1 MRAVRLVALC
11 WLAAGYALPQ
21 GAEPV
26 DENLL
31 PCGEAY
37 YYADQVCN
45 SYSPHEVVERRL
57 LVNETAQY
65 TCYDT
70 DFLCPILD
78 GEPTL
83 RCGPDC
89 YLPSMYSCDDG
100 ELVHPP
106 TGGTP
111 PIRPTTSSGS
121 PSPTTAAAGGP
132 SASASSAPACDDDP
146 SRLHLSSPP
155 YENYFYSD
163 CQSASQV
170 VVTSP
175 LEDSNL
181 TIISP
186 RLLVAWPAGNSG
198 LVAFFRPENG
208 VNGSLA
214 IRVVNDTGSPPT
226 EGVYEEAGDDS
237 LSGNA
242 RVGVT
247 VSVEFNS
254 SAILTVPILGS
265 VRTMR
270 DFTEGPSILTPEI
283 QDANEVSAT
292 DDGGAMISRLWLD
305 NVTTTQ
311 MSFTPQSDDS
321 AVSIDNGQ
329 LYFEAGTYTFTAS
342 FDYPQLDQLSSTEVL
357 KEDSQDLITQ
367 SPDQTSSLSFLSYT
381 DKLLAGAWRFLTYFG
396 RDSMISLLLMEPI
409 LSPEATEA
417 VISAVLER
425 LNFTDGSVCHEET
438 IGDYATYLNL
448 QDNVTSTAP
457 GCTYQ
462 MVDTDYFL
470 PVAINDYFLKTS
482 AGRERSDAFFAQE
495 ATTAFGNEGTTYSIL
510 AEANAE
516 RVMRL
521 AAPFAAEGGQTQ
533 ENLIHLKEDEL
544 VGEWRD
550 STYGIG
556 GGRIP
561 YDVNTALVPAALR
574 AIAALSEAGFFADHP
589 DWADTATQYAQ
600 VWEDSTLAFFEV
612 VVSASEAQDLVT
624 SYTDAAGFGFPAQ
637 TASIPSEG
645 IVYHGLALE
654 GNNEQPIVK
663 VMNSDDCFRHYL
675 LNSTDQMQLTAF
687 VNQTANNILA
697 PFPVGLST
705 PVGMLIA
712 NPAYGGEE
720 VYAANFTNNAYHGT
734 VVWSWQLAMMAA
746 GLERQ
751 LDRCSSSTQP
761 DFCDDDSVYS
771 NVRAAYN
778 HLWDLIDANAQY
790 LSFELWS
797 WTYDAEVGGEEG
809 FEFIELGA
817 LPPPQ
822 GLSPTESNIRQ
833 LWSLTFLAVGRNEGL
848 RT

>member
-1 MRAVRLVALC
+1 MVRRITMQTRFVTTRPFTSFSI
-11 WLAAGYALPQ
+11 YAL
-21 GAEPV
+21 V
-26 DENLL
+26 L
-31 PCGEAY
+31 
-37 YYADQVCN
+37 AD
-45 SYSPHEVVERRL
+45 
-57 LVNETAQY
+57 ADQY
-65 TCYDT
+65 TCYDG

-78 GEPTL
+78 SEPTL

-89 YLPSMYSCDDG
+89 YLPSMYSCSAD
-100 ELVHPP
+100 ELVYPP
-106 TGGTP
+106 TGSASP
-111 PIRPTTSSGS
+111 PI
-121 PSPTTAAAGGP
+121 SPT
-132 SASASSAPACDDDP
+132 SSSAPISSTSSSVACEDEP

-163 CQSASQV
+163 CHSASQV
-170 VVTSP
+170 IVTSP

-198 LVAFFRPENG
+198 VVAFFRPQSG

-214 IRVVNDTGSPPT
+214 IRVVNDTGSPPLN
-226 EGVYEEAGDDS
+226 GVYEGATEDS
-237 LSGNA
+237 LSGFA
-242 RVGVT
+242 SVGVT
-247 VSVEFNS
+247 ATVEFND

-283 QDANEVSAT
+283 QDAIETSEI
-292 DDGGAMISRLWLD
+292 DGGGAVLSRLWLD

-311 MSFTPQSDDS
+311 MSFVPQSDGS
-321 AVSIDNGQ
+321 AIEIDNGT
-329 LYFEAGTYTFTAS
+329 LRLEAGTYNFTAS
-342 FDYPQLDQLSSTEVL
+342 FDYPQLVQLSKVEVL
-357 KEDSQDLITQ
+357 NQQSQDLITQ
-367 SPDQTSSLSFLSYT
+367 SPDQTSSLSFLSY
-381 DKLLAGAWRFLTYFG
+381 DSKLLAGAWRFLTYFG

-409 LSPEATEA
+409 LSAEATEA

-470 PVAINDYFLKTS
+470 PVAINDYFLKTE
-482 AGRERSDAFFAQE
+482 AGRASSDDFFAQD
-495 ATTAFGNEGTTYSIL
+495 AKTDFGNQGTSYAVL

-521 AAPFAAEGGQTQ
+521 AAPFAAEGGQRK
-533 ENLIHLKEDEL
+533 ENLIRLKEDEL
-544 VGEWRD
+544 VGQWRD

-574 AIAALSEAGFFADHP
+574 SIAALSEAGFFQDHRT
-589 DWADTATQYAQ
+589 WAEDAAQYAQ
-600 VWEDSTLAFFEV
+600 VWEDFTLQFFEV
-612 VVSASEAQDLVT
+612 TVPASEARDLVNA
-624 SYTDAAGFGFPAQ
+624 YTEEAGFGFPSH
-637 TASIPSEG
+637 ASDISSDV
-645 IVYHGLALE
+645 VYHGLALD
-654 GNNEQPIVK
+654 GNNDQPVVK
-663 VMNSDDCFRHYL
+663 VMNSDDCFRLYL
-675 LNSTDQMQLTAF
+675 VNSTNQTQLTAF

-697 PFPVGLST
+697 PYPVGLST

-712 NPAYGGEE
+712 NPAYGGDP

-734 VVWSWQLAMMAA
+734 VVWSWQLSMMAA

-751 LDRCSSSTQP
+751 LGRCSSSSAP
-761 DFCDDDSVYS
+761 DFCADDAVYS
-771 NVRAAYN
+771 NVVAAYN
-778 HLWDLIDANAQY
+778 HLWDLIEANSQY

-797 WTYDAEVGGEEG
+797 WTYSEDGG

-817 LPPPQ
+817 LPPPE
-822 GLSPTESNIRQ
+822 GLSQTESNIRQ
-833 LWSLTFLAVGRNEGL
+833 LWSLTFLAIGRNEAL
-848 RT
+848 SS